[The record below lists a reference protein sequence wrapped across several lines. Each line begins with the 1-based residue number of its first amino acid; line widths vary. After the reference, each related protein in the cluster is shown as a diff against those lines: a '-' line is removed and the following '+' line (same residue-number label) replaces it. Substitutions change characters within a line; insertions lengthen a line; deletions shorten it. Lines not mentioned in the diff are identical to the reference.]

1 MTIRL
6 VDAGWGAELTNA
18 LRADASELRVISPFI
33 KAGALDRLLSLN
45 PGKIRV
51 ITRFNLADFAE
62 GVSDIAALQMLL
74 DAGARVRGIRKL
86 HAKLYLFGSSRTVIT
101 SANLTKSALDSNHE
115 FGLVTD
121 DAAINLECRNYFDLL
136 WARGRTD
143 LTREQVDE
151 WDQAVTRHRAAGGRR
166 PRASGLGD
174 FGVDA
179 GFAESPQT
187 NLPAVFVDA
196 EQAFVKFLGLARDNR
211 APLSMPTIEEVERA
225 GCHWAV
231 AYPAS
236 KRPRSVKEGAVMF
249 IARLVR
255 DPNDI
260 HIFGRAIGM
269 KHIEGWDDAT
279 PQEIS
284 ERPWKEV
291 WPRYV
296 RLHSAE
302 FVAGTMANGVSLK
315 ELMDTLGADAFA
327 ATQRNAAA
335 GEGKNTNPRKAY
347 MQQAAVELSAEGLAW
362 VSERLQTKFDE
373 HGKIPQDALDQL
385 DWPSLPPNR
394 PSGSI

>member
-1 MTIRL
+1 MAVRMIDANWGDAL
-6 VDAGWGAELTNA
+6 VTA
-18 LRADASELRVISPFI
+18 LRADSGELRIICPFI
-33 KAGALDRLLSLN
+33 KLHGLERLLAARS
-45 PGKIRV
+45 GHVQV

-62 GVSDIAALQMLL
+62 GVSDISALRRLL
-74 DAGARVRGIRKL
+74 DIGAEVRGIRGL
-86 HAKLYLFGSSRTVIT
+86 HAKVYLLGTRHAAIT
-101 SANLTKSALDSNHE
+101 SANLTKAALSTNHE
-115 FGLVTD
+115 FGIID
-121 DAAINLECRNYFDLL
+121 DDPAFAAECKNYFDRL
-136 WARGRTD
+136 WVLGRTN
-143 LTREQVDE
+143 LSREQVE
-151 WDQAVTRHRAAGGRR
+151 QWDQTVLRHRAAGGRC

-236 KRPRSVKEGAVMF
+236 KRPRSVKDGAVMF

-255 DPNDI
+255 DPHDI

-269 KHIEGWDDAT
+269 KHIEGRDDAT
-279 PQEIS
+279 SQEIS

-291 WPRYV
+291 WPRYI
-296 RLHSAE
+296 RLHDAE
-302 FVAGTMANGVSLK
+302 FVAGTMANGVSLN

-335 GEGKNTNPRKAY
+335 GGGKNTNPRKAY
-347 MQQAAVELSAEGLAW
+347 MQQAAVELSAKGFAW
-362 VSERLQTKFDE
+362 VSEQLQAKFDE
-373 HGKIPQDALDQL
+373 HGKIPQDTLNKL
-385 DWPSLPPNR
+385 DWPNKPTSLD
-394 PSGSI
+394 SEE